1 MRLKTQRLEQL
12 RDFFDRNR
20 IGPILIG
27 TPGFEKQL
35 ARYPQLYTPDRVC
48 SPVPPARRERRL
60 TGAGAVLDRLGLTFE
75 LGHPCDRGSRPTTP
89 NKSTSHILRPVHC
102 CGGAG
107 CWTSPSQPRRG
118 CRSS

>member
-35 ARYPQLYTPDRVC
+35 ARYPQPYTPDRVC
-48 SPVPPARRERRL
+48 SPVPPARRQRRP
-60 TGAGAVLDRLGLTFE
+60 TGAGAVLDRAWSDVRT
-75 LGHPCDRGSRPTTP
+75 GSPLRSRKPP
-89 NKSTSHILRPVHC
+89 NY
-102 CGGAG
+102 AE
-107 CWTSPSQPRRG
+107 
-118 CRSS
+118 

>member
-35 ARYPQLYTPDRVC
+35 ARCPQLYTPDQVC
-48 SPVPPARRERRL
+48 SPVPARRERRL
-60 TGAGAVLDRLGLTFE
+60 TGTGAVLARAWSDVRT
-75 LGHPCDRGSRPTTP
+75 GSPLRSRKPP
-89 NKSTSHILRPVHC
+89 NY
-102 CGGAG
+102 AE
-107 CWTSPSQPRRG
+107 
-118 CRSS
+118 